1 MLIPHFNSFFDPYLP
16 SPVPHDQG
24 NSQSRIKANPF
35 SPDWENPLQRLSNE
49 GMVGLHITVGAEQ
62 GTGVWERDKQILM
75 TFNIQ

>member
-1 MLIPHFNSFFDPYLP
+1 MLIPHFNSFSDPYLP
-16 SPVPHDQG
+16 SPVPYDQG

-62 GTGVWERDKQILM
+62 GTGV
-75 TFNIQ
+75 